1 MGRWVTSK
9 GRRIYIPDEGEENPY
24 AKEKIKPYYVD
35 QETQILD
42 RKMSSRGK
50 MIYAKSEEEALSQYK
65 KEYPK
70 GNPRIK
76 ESKYPEHIKRAQELN
91 KEESA
96 KQKQIAE
103 NKEQADE
110 RNTTYLN
117 NDISKE
123 EQAYMNAKAIKI
135 SKNMPKEKQAE
146 LRKLKAAYNKDY
158 KEEKAKR
165 LASSGGKKQ
174 SRMDKGDWEERVD
187 SLYAKYSKKFS
198 VDPNSWL
205 QYGEEG
211 KAAYRQYKE
220 AVNKVEPNKRKR
232 ARYFRDRREF

>member
-24 AKEKIKPYYVD
+24 VKKTSAERATIRKNLEAGAKIVGTSEGTARQLADIEKADFWQKD
-35 QETQILD
+35 N
-42 RKMSSRGK
+42 S
-50 MIYAKSEEEALSQYK
+50 
-65 KEYPK
+65 
-70 GNPRIK
+70 
-76 ESKYPEHIKRAQELN
+76 N
-91 KEESA
+91 KEEDT

-103 NKEQADE
+103 NKKQADE
-110 RNTTYLN
+110 RNTTYLD

-174 SRMDKGDWEERVD
+174 YRMDAADWEVRMD
-187 SLYAKYSKKFS
+187 DLYSKYSKKFS
-198 VDPNSWL
+198 VEPNAWL
-205 QYGEEG
+205 NYGEEG

-220 AVNKVEPNKRKR
+220 AVNKVEPNKRKQYK
-232 ARYFRDRREF
+232 YFRDRREF